1 MYRLKRPTNKQLTD
15 FFTDYGP
22 RIKWLMQQLE
32 SGTLTIPLT
41 LGTKH
46 TIHLTLKVQAGS
58 ETHQFLTKYSQD
70 VHLRRLLCGDWQEHV
85 SIIHEV
91 SGMIPNLSWQNGM
104 TKGGYLAGQYRI
116 YGRDADGKDVVE
128 DFNEIMYWLFVEQL
142 YEGKDNVVHFD
153 KTDFVKERGM
163 EVCPYCGR
171 QPIDFAEVDGSV
183 SKPYIDHFLPK
194 SKYPFLAM
202 SYMNLIPGCNTC
214 NEKTNK
220 GTLDPLTYPDYGSLL
235 LNPHEF
241 RESAVTF
248 SYTYNH
254 QGENN
259 EKNYTVNSAAENVF
273 LEQGY
278 LKELKLRE
286 FYSHRTLDVKDMYR
300 GFTKASSSMK
310 KFLRRL
316 GLKPHFLEDVEQS
329 TLGYQLNDD
338 EAPRRLMYKFKKD
351 LLMQLRREYGI

>member
-1 MYRLKRPTNKQLTD
+1 MYRLKRPTNKQLANHYAT
-15 FFTDYGP
+15 YAL
-22 RIKWLMQQLE
+22 RIQLLMQQLA

-41 LGTKH
+41 LGS
-46 TIHLTLKVQAGS
+46 IQAVHLTLKVQTGS
-58 ETHQFLTKYSQD
+58 ETHRFLTKYAQI

-85 SIIHEV
+85 SIIREI
-91 SGMIPNLSWQNGM
+91 SGMIPNLAWQNRM
-104 TKGGYLAGQYRI
+104 TKRGYVAGQYRI
-116 YGRDADGKDVVE
+116 YGQDAEGKDIVE
-128 DFNEIMYWLFVEQL
+128 DFNEIMHWLFVDQM
-142 YEGKDNVVHFD
+142 YEGEDSVVHFD
-153 KTDFVKERGM
+153 KTAFVRERGL

-171 QPIDFAEVDGSV
+171 KPIDMAEVDDSV

-220 GTLDPLTYPDYGSLL
+220 GTLDPLTHPGYENLL

-241 RESAVTF
+241 RDSAVTF
-248 SYTYNH
+248 CYTYNH
-254 QGENN
+254 KGENE
-259 EKNYTVNSAAENVF
+259 EKNYSVITEAENTF
-273 LEQGY
+273 LEHGY
-278 LKELKLRE
+278 LNELKLRE
-286 FYSHRTLDVKDMYR
+286 FYSHRKLEVKDMYR
-300 GFTKASSSMK
+300 GFTKATCSMK
-310 KFLRRL
+310 KFLRGL

-351 LLMQLRREYGI
+351 LFMQLRREYGV